1 MFRDI
6 EGFAAVAY
14 AGKKGAEDAA
24 DRIKKAVSQVK
35 NEMLMGESYKAATM
49 SIRADYGKNAD
60 KTVQAV
66 NALTAVSEKI
76 RAATEKTANALE
88 GVKDL

>member
-1 MFRDI
+1 
-6 EGFAAVAY
+6 
-14 AGKKGAEDAA
+14 
-24 DRIKKAVSQVK
+24 
-35 NEMLMGESYKAATM
+35 M

-76 RAATEKTANALE
+76 RAATEKTAAAME
-88 GVKDL
+88 GVGAV